1 MGIDLQPQA
10 DSQTVWS
17 NTTYTSQSK
26 FLTNQ
31 DLNVSLTSIPNQAR
45 CNSSCPDAILVKLLA
60 VLTTA
65 NDPIPPQIGY
75 YAVCGVTKRLEATQL
90 QSGNLMNCVSI
101 TAIPT

>member
-1 MGIDLQPQA
+1 MQVPRQPDGFA
-10 DSQTVWS
+10 HIVVKR
-17 NTTYTSQSK
+17 QSK
-26 FLTNQ
+26 ECL

-75 YAVCGVTKRLEATQL
+75 YAGYAYWPYPEKRNVMQL
-90 QSGNLMNCVSI
+90 ADGRKRSLKKGSKSPPVS
-101 TAIPT
+101 